1 MLADAGDEAVQL
13 IRVFDADE
21 VDSAQANRAAA
32 TFVGNIV
39 ELFVNEKVLT
49 VSGHTK
55 FILEWLSETHV
66 TSLHRVS
73 IAD

>member
-13 IRVFDADE
+13 IRVFDKDE
-21 VDSAQANRAAA
+21 VDSAQANRAAS
-32 TFVGNIV
+32 TFLGNIV
-39 ELFVNEKVLT
+39 DLFVNEKVLT

-66 TSLHRVS
+66 TSMHLVS
-73 IAD
+73 MSD